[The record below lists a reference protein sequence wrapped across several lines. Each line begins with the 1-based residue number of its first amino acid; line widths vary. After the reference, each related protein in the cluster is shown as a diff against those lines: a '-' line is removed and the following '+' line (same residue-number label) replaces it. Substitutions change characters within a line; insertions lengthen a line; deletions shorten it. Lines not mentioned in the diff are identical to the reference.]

1 MNDEDEVKTSGM
13 RYWTSKQWLVLLGLW
28 ISFLVSFITR
38 LSWSS
43 LMPIVN
49 KSLHFSVAQGTSYV
63 TWFYIGYTITV
74 LPGGILAD
82 KLGYRKMVLAS
93 VLGNFI
99 FMTLMCFMRGYWSGL
114 LFRFLLGLAS
124 GPDLAA
130 CMGLLTDWFSE
141 KDRATANGLFVTCT
155 SFGLT
160 IVNAYAPTVATT
172 HGWRMAMA
180 ITAALPLIVF
190 IFAFFALRG
199 DAPYAASKNMEVAAR
214 KAKQSVWTMIKNVA
228 TNRNIILLSIIG
240 ILTNG
245 AKWGVTNWMNLFIVS
260 HLGYSA
266 VQAGAAMSWYGIAS
280 LIAMIFAGWLSDHIN
295 MSRSKLAAWL
305 MLIFTPALIGLALC
319 PKNNMIALYF
329 WACLVGMGAF
339 GYSTIVNLLDAEV
352 VPPEL
357 KSTGVG
363 FVNVFNQAGS
373 FVFPMILGS
382 LLSTTGSYVT
392 SFLVISIAPLLGFIA
407 CLFIKENDEAL
418 KNSVA
423 LEQ

>member
-1 MNDEDEVKTSGM
+1 MDTAKVG
-13 RYWTSKQWLVLLGLW
+13 RYHWTAKQWLVLIGLW
-28 ISFLVSFITR
+28 LSFLVSFITR

-49 KSLHFSVAQGTSYV
+49 KSLHFTVSQGTSYV

-93 VLGNFI
+93 VFGNFI
-99 FMTLMCFMRGYWSGL
+99 FMAAMLFMHGYWSGL
-114 LFRFLLGLAS
+114 VFRFLLGVVS

-130 CMGLLTDWFSE
+130 CMGMLTDWFSE

-160 IVNAYAPTVATT
+160 IVNAYAPAVAVT
-172 HGWRMAMA
+172 HGWKLAMA
-180 ITAALPLIVF
+180 ITAALPLIVL
-190 IFAFFALRG
+190 FFAMWALKG
-199 DAPYAASKNMEVAAR
+199 DAPFAVPKQVAEKR
-214 KAKQSVWTMIKNVA
+214 QSQSIWTMIKRVA

-260 HLGYSA
+260 HLGYSP
-266 VQAGAAMSWYGIAS
+266 VQAGSAMAWYGIAS
-280 LIAMIFAGWLSDHIN
+280 LIAMVFAGWLADHVK
-295 MSRSKLAAWL
+295 MSRGKLAAWL
-305 MLIFTPALIGLALC
+305 MLVFTPALIGLALC
-319 PKNNMIALYF
+319 PRNNMPALYF
-329 WACLVGMGAF
+329 WACLVGMGSF

-352 VPPEL
+352 VPPDI

-373 FVFPMILGS
+373 FLCPMLLGA
-382 LLSTTGSYVT
+382 LLTSTGSYVT
-392 SFLVISIAPLLGFIA
+392 SFLVCSILPFLGFVA
-407 CLFIKENDEAL
+407 CLFVKEDKETLA
-418 KNSVA
+418 A
-423 LEQ
+423 GGADAE

>member
-1 MNDEDEVKTSGM
+1 MSEATESKVGK
-13 RYWTSKQWLVLLGLW
+13 YHWTGKQWLVLIGLW
-28 ISFLVSFITR
+28 VSFLVSFITR

-49 KSLHFSVAQGTSYV
+49 KSLHFTVSQGTSYV

-99 FMTLMCFMRGYWSGL
+99 FMALMCFMRGYWSGL
-114 LFRFLLGLAS
+114 IFRFFLGLAS

-160 IVNAYAPTVATT
+160 IVNAYAPAVATT
-172 HGWRMAMA
+172 HGWRAAMI
-180 ITAALPLIVF
+180 ITAILPLIVF
-190 IFAFFALRG
+190 FFALFALRG
-199 DAPYAASKNMEVAAR
+199 DAPYAVDKNKEVAAK
-214 KAKQSVWTMIKNVA
+214 KASQSVWTMLKRVA

-260 HLGYSA
+260 HLGYTA
-266 VQAGAAMSWYGIAS
+266 VQAGKAMAWYGIFS
-280 LIAMIFAGWLSDHIN
+280 LIAMIFAGWLSDHVK

-305 MLIFTPALIGLALC
+305 MLVFTPALIGLALC
-319 PKNNMIALYF
+319 PRNNMVALYF
-329 WACLVGMGAF
+329 WSCLVGMGSF

-382 LLSTTGSYVT
+382 LLTATGSYVT
-392 SFLVISIAPLLGFIA
+392 SFLVVSIAPFLGFIA
-407 CLFIKENDEAL
+407 CLFVKENKATLEAGGA
-418 KNSVA
+418 NA
-423 LEQ
+423 

>member
-1 MNDEDEVKTSGM
+1 MSEEKAGM
-13 RYWTSKQWLVLLGLW
+13 RHWTGKQWLVLIGLW
-28 ISFLVSFITR
+28 VSFLVSFITR

-43 LMPIVN
+43 LIPIVN
-49 KSLHFSVAQGTSYV
+49 KSLHFTVSQGTSYV

-93 VLGNFI
+93 VAGNFI
-99 FMTLMCFMRGYWSGL
+99 FMALMCFMQGYWSGL
-114 LFRFLLGLAS
+114 TFRFLLGLAS

-130 CMGLLTDWFSE
+130 CMGMLTDWFSE
-141 KDRATANGLFVTCT
+141 KDRATANGIFVTCT

-160 IVNAYAPTVATT
+160 IVNAYAPAVATT

-180 ITAALPLIVF
+180 ITAVLPLLVF
-190 IFAFFALRG
+190 IFAVFALRG
-199 DAPYAASKNMEVAAR
+199 KAPYAVDKNKEVA
-214 KAKQSVWTMIKNVA
+214 KKKQTQSVWEMLRKVA

-260 HLGYSA
+260 HLGYTA
-266 VQAGAAMSWYGIAS
+266 VQAGQAMAWYGVAS
-280 LIAMIFAGWLSDHIN
+280 LIAMVFAGWLSDHVK
-295 MSRSKLAAWL
+295 MSRGKLAAWL
-305 MLIFTPALIGLALC
+305 MLVFTPALIGLALC
-319 PKNNMIALYF
+319 PGNNMVALYF
-329 WACLVGMGAF
+329 WAGLVGMGSF

-382 LLSTTGSYVT
+382 LLTATGSYVT
-392 SFLVISIAPLLGFIA
+392 SFLVVSIAPFLGFVA
-407 CLFIKENDEAL
+407 CLFVKENQETLSAGHVDADAE
-418 KNSVA
+418 
-423 LEQ
+423 